1 MTGWASLSQGLRW
14 ETNVLNGG
22 RFKVAIRYV
31 KDVAGTGGKLGL
43 NLGGKKIDFT
53 IDPSSS
59 VSLHDNQL
67 ELGTVVLPKGK
78 QVIELSAHTI
88 AGAEMVKFLEVILLP
103 E

>member
-1 MTGWASLSQGLRW
+1 M
-14 ETNVLNGG
+14 
-22 RFKVAIRYV
+22 

-53 IDPSSS
+53 IDPSSA
-59 VSLHDNQL
+59 VSLRDNQL

-78 QVIELSAHTI
+78 QVIELSVHTI